1 MFEIHWMTVYV
12 CYRLPC
18 FSLYRPI
25 TVELELRSSTDSNDS
40 QNARKISQVTF
51 VFSVNEIRQIS
62 RVQWRDIQLS
72 SQRRAQTRKFG
83 VCNVSVH
90 TNLQGL
96 VRALFFSLLLDFKF
110 CEYAGFLKY
119 LKGVLRLK
127 FKLIHKC
134 NWKQFTY
141 WHKISLF
148 IIVVIVVFINWY
160 QNIERKKNSDS
171 VFNWCL

>member
-96 VRALFFSLLLDFKF
+96 VRALFFFTFIRFKI

-134 NWKQFTY
+134 NLKQFTY

-148 IIVVIVVFINWY
+148 IIVVIVVFINLGFPKC
-160 QNIERKKNSDS
+160 ILGCST
-171 VFNWCL
+171 L